1 MTGSAA
7 TLRSPGGGCR
17 SAAGSLRLGL
27 EATPAAPAAGRTTAG
42 ARKRA
47 PRGVDLRSRDARD
60 DGVSDG
66 ELSRD
71 HLRDA
76 AVGNTRLDLDRVR
89 LGLDRRELV
98 HGLLGGRAGLSAPAA
113 PTASSPSAA
122 SRGSPGAP
130 SRAPAAA
137 GLVDLPR
144 HGCGSSARAE
154 VGRALLGRRRRLFLR
169 PE

>member
-1 MTGSAA
+1 NPSGARTSPSPLVQTRTRSSVRMTGSAA

-76 AVGNTRLDLDRVR
+76 A
-89 LGLDRRELV
+89 
-98 HGLLGGRAGLSAPAA
+98 
-113 PTASSPSAA
+113 
-122 SRGSPGAP
+122 
-130 SRAPAAA
+130 
-137 GLVDLPR
+137 
-144 HGCGSSARAE
+144 
-154 VGRALLGRRRRLFLR
+154 
-169 PE
+169 